1 MYYSFLDTGSLNPA
15 SNLIGCDSWAPLFRA
30 EPAQLRLRNGIST
43 VTQGCVLSSVGEGTS
58 CPNLLWTGG
67 LDNGGAAD
75 QRHISTLPLG
85 VQLYS
90 VPDGS
95 VSVFPSR
102 GMDWI
107 R

>member
-1 MYYSFLDTGSLNPA
+1 MESKLALD
-15 SNLIGCDSWAPLFRA
+15 R
-30 EPAQLRLRNGIST
+30 
-43 VTQGCVLSSVGEGTS
+43 
-58 CPNLLWTGG
+58 G
-67 LDNGGAAD
+67 LDKGGAAD
-75 QRHISTLPLG
+75 QRQISTLPLG